1 METENLEKT
10 TENLGK
16 SICEIFTN
24 NRYIIPLY
32 QRNYTWGKDQIE
44 ALIQDIYE
52 AYNSKTDNYYIG
64 SLVVLKR
71 HNGDYEVIDGQQR
84 LTTLSLLTRLLGI
97 TENPV
102 LTYESRP
109 EVELFFK
116 EFYELDID
124 TLETDLKTKITS
136 SPQTFYLRE
145 AINVIKD
152 AKINKDG
159 DDKTSVGIEEW
170 SCDKFK
176 EYLEKNV
183 ILVRVE
189 IPEDTDVASYF
200 EIMNNRGEQLQK
212 HEILKAQLMNLL
224 DEKYHAEFDLIWT
237 ACSNI
242 DTPIQQCFNSEDR
255 KKYFG
260 KKYNTFIF
268 EEWAGD
274 KDNIHNE
281 GNGNSQQPILI
292 NEIIDTAEAEEIENA
307 KKDGN
312 TAKDSDKISS
322 IIDFPNFLMHVIKL
336 YAKEKL
342 MAANETQKEKRS
354 KETIKE
360 VDEKYKLNEKFLLS
374 CASELFNLKANANK
388 EEEAKKVKEFL
399 ALLFKCRTLFDR
411 YVIKVKGVEDN
422 EEFSWVLNKPHKY
435 TYNDKNSVKY
445 DRNTY
450 KDESLQS
457 QVIMAQSMLQVTFR
471 QRIYKNW
478 LQVLLEYLSN
488 ETCELQKIE
497 AKDILGCLHGYMK
510 DHCEKL
516 DMFKKMMDNNKED
529 NTGPHMGVNTPHF
542 LLNFIDYLYW
552 VKKPVEGKKGNYEIK
567 DFKFRYWNSV
577 EHHLARRKAEEKG
590 LTDIVDCLGN
600 LFMISKNANSRLSDR
615 DVKEKVEMSKDAN
628 MGANRQIIYQKTKGN
643 DYNWG
648 KNEIMEHYEELWKL
662 LGEKDSLLNIQ

>member
-1 METENLEKT
+1 MGTENLEKT

-116 EFYELDID
+116 EFYAIDVDELNEAKE
-124 TLETDLKTKITS
+124 LKITP
-136 SPQTFYLRE
+136 SPQTYYLRE
-145 AINVIKD
+145 AIDVIKNAKIKDGEGKNDIGFEKWKCDEFKKYLKDNVI
-152 AKINKDG
+152 I
-159 DDKTSVGIEEW
+159 
-170 SCDKFK
+170 
-176 EYLEKNV
+176 
-183 ILVRVE
+183 VRVE

-212 HEILKAQLMNLL
+212 HEILKARLMNAL
-224 DEKYHAEFDLIWT
+224 EPKYHTEFDLIWT

-242 DTPIQQCFNSEDR
+242 DTPIQQCFESKDR
-255 KKYFG
+255 EKYFG
-260 KKYNTFIF
+260 ENYDTFTF
-268 EEWAGD
+268 KELSDAYQND
-274 KDNIHNE
+274 TSSD
-281 GNGNSQQPILI
+281 SQQLTSINAILAA
-292 NEIIDTAEAEEIENA
+292 EIKEIENDI
-307 KKDGN
+307 KGDNTEKDR
-312 TAKDSDKISS
+312 DKISS
-322 IIDFPNFLMHVIKL
+322 IIDFPNFLMHVLKL
-336 YAKEKL
+336 YAK
-342 MAANETQKEKRS
+342 
-354 KETIKE
+354 KE
-360 VDEKYKLNEKFLLS
+360 VSLKDIDVKLNEKFLLS
-374 CASELFNLKANANK
+374 CAEKLFGLNPDND
-388 EEEAKKVKEFL
+388 KVMDFI

-422 EEFSWVLNKPHKY
+422 EEFSWVLNKPLKY
-435 TYNDKNSVKY
+435 KYNDKNSVKY
-445 DRNTY
+445 DKNTY
-450 KDESLQS
+450 ENESLQS

-478 LQVLLEYLSN
+478 LQVLLDYLSN
-488 ETCELQKIE
+488 KKCKLQEIE

-516 DMFKKMMDNNKED
+516 DMFKKMMPSDNNKED

-552 VKKPVEGKKGNYEIK
+552 VKQPVLEGEKGKYKIK

-615 DVKEKVEMSKDAN
+615 DVKEKVEMSKDTN
-628 MGANRQIIYQKTKGN
+628 MGANRQIIYQKTKDN
-643 DYNWG
+643 KDYNWG
-648 KNEIMEHYEELWKL
+648 EDDIKMHYKELKELLEEKDKL
-662 LGEKDSLLNIQ
+662 LKIQ

>member
-84 LTTLSLLTRLLGI
+84 LTTLSLLTRILGI
-97 TENPV
+97 TEKPV

-116 EFYELDID
+116 EFYAIDVDELNEAKK
-124 TLETDLKTKITS
+124 LKITP
-136 SPQTFYLRE
+136 SPQTYYLRE
-145 AINVIKD
+145 AIDVIKD
-152 AKINKDG
+152 AKIKDG
-159 DDKTSVGIEEW
+159 EGNDIKFNEW
-170 SCDKFK
+170 SKIKDYITNK
-176 EYLEKNV
+176 V

-212 HEILKAQLMNLL
+212 HEILKARLMNAL
-224 DEKYHAEFDLIWT
+224 EPKYHTEFDLIWT

-242 DTPIQQCFNSEDR
+242 DTPIQQCFGSKDR
-255 KKYFG
+255 KEYFG
-260 KKYNTFIF
+260 ENYETFTF
-268 EEWAGD
+268 TFGKLSDEY
-274 KDNIHNE
+274 HNDA
-281 GNGNSQQPILI
+281 SSDSPQPTSINAILETAEI
-292 NEIIDTAEAEEIENA
+292 NEIENDKKGDNAE
-307 KKDGN
+307 KDR
-312 TAKDSDKISS
+312 DKISS
-322 IIDFPNFLMHVIKL
+322 IIDFPNFLMHVLKL
-336 YAKEKL
+336 YAKKKSL
-342 MAANETQKEKRS
+342 KDKESLKD
-354 KETIKE
+354 ID
-360 VDEKYKLNEKFLLS
+360 VKLNEKFLLS
-374 CASELFNLKANANK
+374 CAEKLFGLNPDKD
-388 EEEAKKVKEFL
+388 KVKEFL

-411 YVIKVKGVEDN
+411 YVIKIKGVEDN

-445 DRNTY
+445 DINTY
-450 KDESLQS
+450 DESYQS

-478 LQVLLEYLSN
+478 LQSLLKCLIDQK
-488 ETCELQKIE
+488 CELQNIQAE
-497 AKDILGCLHGYMK
+497 SILECLHDYMK
-510 DHCEKL
+510 EHYKGLGIEFDKEIK
-516 DMFKKMMDNNKED
+516 MPKKDNNEKY
-529 NTGPHMGVNTPHF
+529 NGPHRGVNTPHF

-552 VKKPVEGKKGNYEIK
+552 VKQMVCKKKLSHDIK
-567 DFKFRYWNSV
+567 EFKFRYWNSV
-577 EHHLARRKAEEKG
+577 EHHLAQNMARRRKNTNLVK
-590 LTDIVDCLGN
+590 IVDCLGN
-600 LFMISKNANSRLSDR
+600 LFMISKNANSRLNDR

-628 MGANRQIIYQKTKGN
+628 MGANRQIIYQKTKKKEN
-643 DYNWG
+643 NYSWDE
-648 KNEIMEHYEELWKL
+648 KDIKDHYDELRKL
-662 LGEKDSLLNIQ
+662 LKEKDSLLNIQ

>member
-1 METENLEKT
+1 MEI
-10 TENLGK
+10 ENLGK
-16 SICEIFTN
+16 SIGDIFN
-24 NRYIIPLY
+24 ISNRYIIPLY

-145 AINVIKD
+145 AIDVIKD
-152 AKINKDG
+152 AKIKDG
-159 DDKTSVGIEEW
+159 EGNDIKFNEW
-170 SCDKFK
+170 SKIKDYITNK
-176 EYLEKNV
+176 V

-212 HEILKAQLMNLL
+212 HEILKARLMNAL
-224 DEKYHAEFDLIWT
+224 EPKYHTEFDLIWT

-242 DTPIQQCFNSEDR
+242 DTPIQQCFGSKDR
-255 KKYFG
+255 EECFGENYDTFTFTFG
-260 KKYNTFIF
+260 KLSDAY
-268 EEWAGD
+268 
-274 KDNIHNE
+274 HNDASSD
-281 GNGNSQQPILI
+281 SQQPTSINAILETAEI
-292 NEIIDTAEAEEIENA
+292 NEIENDKKGDNAE
-307 KKDGN
+307 KDR
-312 TAKDSDKISS
+312 DKISS
-322 IIDFPNFLMHVIKL
+322 IIDFPNFLMHVLKL
-336 YAKEKL
+336 YAKKKKAEK
-342 MAANETQKEKRS
+342 
-354 KETIKE
+354 
-360 VDEKYKLNEKFLLS
+360 VDEEFRLNEKFLLS
-374 CASELFNLKANANK
+374 CAEKLFGLEPDEN
-388 EEEAKKVKEFL
+388 KVKEFI

-411 YVIKVKGVEDN
+411 YVIKVKGVEDD
-422 EEFSWVLNKPHKY
+422 EEFSWVLNKPKLYKY
-435 TYNDKNSVKY
+435 DNKTSVKY
-445 DRNTY
+445 NISTFEEEEQNNR
-450 KDESLQS
+450 
-457 QVIMAQSMLQVTFR
+457 VIMAQSMLQVTFR

-488 ETCELQKIE
+488 ETCELPKIE

-516 DMFKKMMDNNKED
+516 DMFQKMKPLKTDNNEEE

-615 DVKEKVEMSKDAN
+615 DVKEKVEMSKDTN
-628 MGANRQIIYQKTKGN
+628 MGANRQIIYQKTKDN
-643 DYNWG
+643 KDYNWG
-648 KNEIMEHYEELWKL
+648 EDDIKMHYKELKELLEEKDKL
-662 LGEKDSLLNIQ
+662 LKIQ

>member
-1 METENLEKT
+1 MEI
-10 TENLGK
+10 ENLGK
-16 SICEIFTN
+16 SIGDIFN
-24 NRYIIPLY
+24 ISNRYIIPLY

-84 LTTLSLLTRLLGI
+84 LTTLSLLTRILGI
-97 TENPV
+97 TEKPV

-116 EFYELDID
+116 EFYAIDVDELNEAKK
-124 TLETDLKTKITS
+124 LKITP
-136 SPQTFYLRE
+136 SPQTYYLRE
-145 AINVIKD
+145 AIDVIKD
-152 AKINKDG
+152 AKIKDG
-159 DDKTSVGIEEW
+159 EGNDIKFNEW
-170 SCDKFK
+170 SKIKDYITNK
-176 EYLEKNV
+176 V

-212 HEILKAQLMNLL
+212 HEILKARLMNAL
-224 DEKYHAEFDLIWT
+224 EPKYHTEFDLIWT

-242 DTPIQQCFNSEDR
+242 DTPIQQCFGSKDR
-255 KKYFG
+255 KECFGENYDTFTFTFG
-260 KKYNTFIF
+260 KLSDEYQNDASSDF
-268 EEWAGD
+268 
-274 KDNIHNE
+274 
-281 GNGNSQQPILI
+281 QQPTSINAILAA
-292 NEIIDTAEAEEIENA
+292 EIKEIEND
-307 KKDGN
+307 KKGDN
-312 TAKDSDKISS
+312 AEKDRDKISS
-322 IIDFPNFLMHVIKL
+322 IIDFPNFLMHVLKL
-336 YAKEKL
+336 YAKKKSL
-342 MAANETQKEKRS
+342 KDKESLKD
-354 KETIKE
+354 ID
-360 VDEKYKLNEKFLLS
+360 VKLNEKFLLS
-374 CASELFNLKANANK
+374 CAEKLFGLNPDKD
-388 EEEAKKVKEFL
+388 KVKEFL

-411 YVIKVKGVEDN
+411 YVIKIKGVEDD
-422 EEFSWVLNKPHKY
+422 EEFSWVLNKPNKY
-435 TYNDKNSVKY
+435 TYSDGKNSVKY
-445 DRNTY
+445 DINTY
-450 KDESLQS
+450 ADKLQS

-516 DMFKKMMDNNKED
+516 DMFKKMMPSKTDNNKED

-628 MGANRQIIYQKTKGN
+628 MGANRQIIYQKTEKKE
-643 DYNWG
+643 YNWG
-648 KNEIMEHYEELWKL
+648 EDEIMEHYDELREL
-662 LGEKDSLLNIQ
+662 LGEKDELLKIQ

>member
-116 EFYELDID
+116 EFYAIDVDELNEAKK
-124 TLETDLKTKITS
+124 LKITP
-136 SPQTFYLRE
+136 SPQTYYLRE
-145 AINVIKD
+145 AIDVIKD
-152 AKINKDG
+152 AKIKDG
-159 DDKTSVGIEEW
+159 EGKDIKFNEW
-170 SCDKFK
+170 SKIKDYITNK
-176 EYLEKNV
+176 V

-212 HEILKAQLMNLL
+212 HEILKARLMNVL
-224 DEKYHAEFDLIWT
+224 DSEYHDEFDLIWT

-260 KKYNTFIF
+260 DNYDEFTFK
-268 EEWAGD
+268 GLSGGSH
-274 KDNIHNE
+274 KDVSKDSHKLQT
-281 GNGNSQQPILI
+281 SI
-292 NEIIDTAEAEEIENA
+292 NEILKDTQNKESEVA
-307 KKDGN
+307 KKDDN
-312 TAKDSDKISS
+312 TDKSSDKVSS
-322 IIDFPNFLMHVIKL
+322 IIDFPNFLMHLIKL
-336 YAKEKL
+336 YAKNRGCDSE
-342 MAANETQKEKRS
+342 
-354 KETIKE
+354 
-360 VDEKYKLNEKFLLS
+360 DFKLNEKFLLS
-374 CASELFNLKANANK
+374 CAEKLFGHKPEKEL
-388 EEEAKKVKEFL
+388 VKEFI

-411 YVIKVKGVEDN
+411 YVIKVKGVEDD
-422 EEFSWVLNKPHKY
+422 EEFSWVLNKPNKY
-435 TYNDKNSVKY
+435 TYSDGKNSVKY
-445 DRNTY
+445 DINTY
-450 KDESLQS
+450 ADKLQS

-478 LQVLLEYLSN
+478 LQSLLKCLIDQK
-488 ETCELQKIE
+488 CELQNIQAE
-497 AKDILGCLHGYMK
+497 SILECLHDYMK
-510 DHCEKL
+510 EHYKGLGIEFDKEIK
-516 DMFKKMMDNNKED
+516 MPKKDNNEKY
-529 NTGPHMGVNTPHF
+529 NGPHRGVNTPHF

-552 VKKPVEGKKGNYEIK
+552 VKQVVHSEQLSHKIK

-577 EHHLARRKAEEKG
+577 EHHLAQNMASRKEKNEPN
-590 LTDIVDCLGN
+590 LVKVVDCLGN

-615 DVKEKVEMSKDAN
+615 DVKEKVEMSKEAN
-628 MGANRQIIYQKTKGN
+628 MGANRQIIYEKTKKN
-643 DYNWG
+643 NYSWG
-648 KNEIMEHYEELWKL
+648 EDDIKDHYDELRVL
-662 LGEKDSLLNIQ
+662 LNEKDNLLNLHNILKY

>member
-1 METENLEKT
+1 MEI
-10 TENLGK
+10 ENLGK
-16 SICEIFTN
+16 SIGDIFN
-24 NRYIIPLY
+24 ISNRYIIPLY

-84 LTTLSLLTRLLGI
+84 LTTLSLLTRILGI
-97 TENPV
+97 TEKPV

-116 EFYELDID
+116 EFYAIDVDELNEAKK
-124 TLETDLKTKITS
+124 LKITP
-136 SPQTFYLRE
+136 SPQTYYLRE
-145 AINVIKD
+145 AIDVIKD
-152 AKINKDG
+152 AKIKDG
-159 DDKTSVGIEEW
+159 EGNDIKFNEW
-170 SCDKFK
+170 SKIKDYITNK
-176 EYLEKNV
+176 V

-274 KDNIHNE
+274 KDNTHNE
-281 GNGNSQQPILI
+281 GNGNSQQPISI
-292 NEIIDTAEAEEIENA
+292 NAIIDTAEAEEIENA
-307 KKDGN
+307 KNGNNAEKDR
-312 TAKDSDKISS
+312 DKISS
-322 IIDFPNFLMHVIKL
+322 IIDFPNFLMHVLKL
-336 YAKEKL
+336 YAK
-342 MAANETQKEKRS
+342 KESLKD
-354 KETIKE
+354 ID
-360 VDEKYKLNEKFLLS
+360 VKLNEKFLLS

-411 YVIKVKGVEDN
+411 YVIKIKGVEDD
-422 EEFSWVLNKPHKY
+422 EEFSWVLNKPNKY
-435 TYNDKNSVKY
+435 TYSDGKNSVKY
-445 DRNTY
+445 DINTY
-450 KDESLQS
+450 ADKLQS

-478 LQVLLEYLSN
+478 LQSLLNCLIDYEKLQDIQAESILECLHDYMKEHYKGLGIN
-488 ETCELQKIE
+488 FDEVIELQGGK
-497 AKDILGCLHGYMK
+497 KYVCL
-510 DHCEKL
+510 
-516 DMFKKMMDNNKED
+516 N
-529 NTGPHMGVNTPHF
+529 MGVNTPHF

-552 VKKPVEGKKGNYEIK
+552 VKQMVCKKKLSHDIK
-567 DFKFRYWNSV
+567 EFKFRYWNSV
-577 EHHLARRKAEEKG
+577 EHHLAQNMARRRKNTNLVK
-590 LTDIVDCLGN
+590 IVDCLGN
-600 LFMISKNANSRLSDR
+600 LFMISKNANSRLNDR

-628 MGANRQIIYQKTKGN
+628 MGANRQIIYQKTKKKEN
-643 DYNWG
+643 NYSWDE
-648 KNEIMEHYEELWKL
+648 KDIKDHYDELREL
-662 LGEKDSLLNIQ
+662 LKEKDSLLNIQ

>member
-84 LTTLSLLTRLLGI
+84 LTTLSLLTRILGI
-97 TENPV
+97 TEKPV

-116 EFYELDID
+116 EFYAIDVDELNEAKK
-124 TLETDLKTKITS
+124 LKITP
-136 SPQTFYLRE
+136 SPQTYYLRE
-145 AINVIKD
+145 AIDVIKD
-152 AKINKDG
+152 AKIKDG
-159 DDKTSVGIEEW
+159 EGNDIKFNEW
-170 SCDKFK
+170 SKIKDYITNK
-176 EYLEKNV
+176 V

-212 HEILKAQLMNLL
+212 HEILKARLMNAL
-224 DEKYHAEFDLIWT
+224 EPKYHTEFDLIWT

-242 DTPIQQCFNSEDR
+242 DTPIQQCFGSKDR
-255 KKYFG
+255 KECFGENYDTFTFTFG
-260 KKYNTFIF
+260 KLSDEYQNDASSDF
-268 EEWAGD
+268 
-274 KDNIHNE
+274 
-281 GNGNSQQPILI
+281 QQPTSINAILAS
-292 NEIIDTAEAEEIENA
+292 EIKEIEND
-307 KKDGN
+307 KKGDN
-312 TAKDSDKISS
+312 AEKDRDKISS
-322 IIDFPNFLMHVIKL
+322 IIDFPNFLMHVLKL
-336 YAKEKL
+336 YAKKKSL
-342 MAANETQKEKRS
+342 KD
-354 KETIKE
+354 ID
-360 VDEKYKLNEKFLLS
+360 VKLNEKFLLS
-374 CASELFNLKANANK
+374 CAEKLFGLNPDKD
-388 EEEAKKVKEFL
+388 KVKEFL

-411 YVIKVKGVEDN
+411 YVIKIKGVEDN

-435 TYNDKNSVKY
+435 KYNDKNSVKY
-445 DRNTY
+445 DINTY
-450 KDESLQS
+450 DESYQS

-478 LQVLLEYLSN
+478 LQSLLKCLIDQK
-488 ETCELQKIE
+488 CELQNIQAE
-497 AKDILGCLHGYMK
+497 SILECLHDYMK
-510 DHCEKL
+510 EHYKGLGIEFDKEIK
-516 DMFKKMMDNNKED
+516 MPKKDNNEKY
-529 NTGPHMGVNTPHF
+529 NGPHRGVNTPHF

-552 VKKPVEGKKGNYEIK
+552 VKQVVHSEQLSHKIK

-615 DVKEKVEMSKDAN
+615 DVKEKVKMSKDAN
-628 MGANRQIIYQKTKGN
+628 MGANRQIIYQKTKTKDN
-643 DYNWG
+643 NYKWG
-648 KNEIMEHYEELWKL
+648 KEEIKEHYEELNDLLEEKDKL
-662 LGEKDSLLNIQ
+662 LEIQ

>member
-1 METENLEKT
+1 MATESLEKS

-16 SICEIFTN
+16 SIGEIFDAK

-32 QRNYTWGKDQIE
+32 QRNYAWGEVQIE

-52 AYNSKTDNYYIG
+52 AYNMSKTGNYYIG

-71 HNGDYEVIDGQQR
+71 RNGDYEVIDGQQR
-84 LTTLSLLTRLLGI
+84 LTTLSLITKLLGI
-97 TENPV
+97 TQTPV

-116 EFYELDID
+116 EFYELDIKKMD
-124 TLETDLKTKITS
+124 IKTLETDLKTKITS

-159 DDKTSVGIEEW
+159 DDKTSVGIEKW
-170 SCDKFK
+170 SEEIKD
-176 EYLEKNV
+176 YLENKV

-212 HEILKAQLMNLL
+212 HEILKARLMNAL
-224 DEKYHAEFDLIWT
+224 EPKYHTEFDLIWT

-242 DTPIQQCFNSEDR
+242 DTPIQQCFGSEDR

-260 KKYNTFIF
+260 ENYDTFTF
-268 EEWAGD
+268 D
-274 KDNIHNE
+274 KLRGASHNDASSD
-281 GNGNSQQPILI
+281 SQQLTSINAILETAEI
-292 NEIIDTAEAEEIENA
+292 NEIENDKKGDNAE
-307 KKDGN
+307 KDR
-312 TAKDSDKISS
+312 DKISS
-322 IIDFPNFLMHVIKL
+322 IIDFPNFLMHVLKL
-336 YAKEKL
+336 YAKKKTAEK
-342 MAANETQKEKRS
+342 
-354 KETIKE
+354 
-360 VDEKYKLNEKFLLS
+360 VDEEFRLNEKFLLS
-374 CASELFNLKANANK
+374 CAEKLFGLNPDKD
-388 EEEAKKVKEFL
+388 KVMDFI

-450 KDESLQS
+450 EDESLQS

-497 AKDILGCLHGYMK
+497 AKDILGCLHGYMN
-510 DHCEKL
+510 DHYKNLGINL
-516 DMFKKMMDNNKED
+516 DEEIELQDGKYACLNL
-529 NTGPHMGVNTPHF
+529 GVNTPHF

-552 VKKPVEGKKGNYEIK
+552 VKQHVLECKKNYPIK
-567 DFKFRYWNSV
+567 DFTFRYWNSV
-577 EHHLARRKAEEKG
+577 EHHLAQNMARRREESEPNLVK
-590 LTDIVDCLGN
+590 IVDCLGN

-628 MGANRQIIYQKTKGN
+628 MGANRQIIYQKTKDK
-643 DYNWG
+643 DYDWG
-648 KNEIMEHYEELWKL
+648 DNEIKEHYKELREL
-662 LGEKDSLLNIQ
+662 LGEKDELLKIQK

>member
-1 METENLEKT
+1 M
-10 TENLGK
+10 
-16 SICEIFTN
+16 S
-24 NRYIIPLY
+24 
-32 QRNYTWGKDQIE
+32 D
-44 ALIQDIYE
+44 
-52 AYNSKTDNYYIG
+52 TDKYYIG

-71 HNGDYEVIDGQQR
+71 RNGDYEVVDGQQR
-84 LTTLSLLTRLLGI
+84 LTTLSLITKLLGI
-97 TENPV
+97 TKTPV

-159 DDKTSVGIEEW
+159 DDKTSVGIEDW
-170 SCDKFK
+170 SGEIK

-183 ILVRVE
+183 ILVMVE

-212 HEILKAQLMNLL
+212 HEILKARLMNALNP
-224 DEKYHAEFDLIWT
+224 KYHAEFDLIWT

-242 DTPIQQCFNSEDR
+242 DTPIQQCFGSEDR

-260 KKYNTFIF
+260 ENYDTFTF
-268 EEWAGD
+268 D
-274 KDNIHNE
+274 KLSGASHNDT
-281 GNGNSQQPILI
+281 SSDSPQPTSINAILKA
-292 NEIIDTAEAEEIENA
+292 AENKEIENA
-307 KKDGN
+307 KNGNNAEKDR
-312 TAKDSDKISS
+312 DKISS
-322 IIDFPNFLMHVIKL
+322 IIDFPNFLMHVLKL
-336 YAKEKL
+336 YA
-342 MAANETQKEKRS
+342 
-354 KETIKE
+354 IKKSLKDID
-360 VDEKYKLNEKFLLS
+360 VKLNEKFLLS
-374 CASELFNLKANANK
+374 CAEKLFGLKPDEN
-388 EEEAKKVKEFL
+388 KVKEFI

-422 EEFSWVLNKPHKY
+422 EEFRWVLNKPHKY
-435 TYNDKNSVKY
+435 TYNDKTSVKY
-445 DRNTY
+445 DINTY
-450 KDESLQS
+450 DESYQS

-488 ETCELQKIE
+488 EAGKFQDIQAGGILKCLHDYMKMQYNDLGIKFDEGIELQNGQKR
-497 AKDILGCLHGYMK
+497 ACL
-510 DHCEKL
+510 
-516 DMFKKMMDNNKED
+516 N
-529 NTGPHMGVNTPHF
+529 MGVNTPHF

-552 VKKPVEGKKGNYEIK
+552 VKQNVYDDKLLHEIK

-628 MGANRQIIYQKTKGN
+628 MGANRQIIYQKTEKKE
-643 DYNWG
+643 YNWG
-648 KNEIMEHYEELWKL
+648 KYEIMEHYNELSEL
-662 LGEKDSLLNIQ
+662 LGEKDKLLEIQKQFI

>member
-1 METENLEKT
+1 MEI
-10 TENLGK
+10 ENLGK
-16 SICEIFTN
+16 SIGEIFN
-24 NRYIIPLY
+24 ISNRYIIPLY

-52 AYNSKTDNYYIG
+52 ANKWGTDNYYIG

-84 LTTLSLLTRLLGI
+84 LTTLSLLTRILGI
-97 TENPV
+97 TKEPV

-116 EFYELDID
+116 EFYAIDVDELNEAKE
-124 TLETDLKTKITS
+124 LKITP
-136 SPQTFYLRE
+136 SPQTYYLRE
-145 AINVIKD
+145 AIDVIKD
-152 AKINKDG
+152 AKIKDG
-159 DDKTSVGIEEW
+159 KGNDIKFNEW
-170 SCDKFK
+170 SKIKD
-176 EYLEKNV
+176 YITNNV

-260 KKYNTFIF
+260 ENYDTFIF
-268 EEWAGD
+268 KELTGD
-274 KDNIHNE
+274 KNNTHNE
-281 GNGNSQQPILI
+281 GNGNSQQPISI
-292 NEIIDTAEAEEIENA
+292 NAIIDTAEAEVIKNA

-312 TAKDSDKISS
+312 TAKDSDKVSS
-322 IIDFPNFLMHVIKL
+322 IIDFPNFLMHVLKL
-336 YAKEKL
+336 YAK
-342 MAANETQKEKRS
+342 KEEES
-354 KETIKE
+354 SNI
-360 VDEKYKLNEKFLLS
+360 DIKLNEKFLLS

-411 YVIKVKGVEDN
+411 YVIKVKGVEDD
-422 EEFSWVLNKPHKY
+422 EEFSWVLNKPKLY
-435 TYNDKNSVKY
+435 EYDNKTSVKY
-445 DRNTY
+445 NISTF
-450 KDESLQS
+450 EEEEEEQNSH
-457 QVIMAQSMLQVTFR
+457 VIMAQSMLQVTFR

-478 LQVLLEYLSN
+478 LQTLLEHLKN
-488 ETCELQKIE
+488 EKCDLQDISAKGILKCLHDYMKEYYKGLDINFEKIGLQNGE
-497 AKDILGCLHGYMK
+497 EFGCL
-510 DHCEKL
+510 
-516 DMFKKMMDNNKED
+516 N
-529 NTGPHMGVNTPHF
+529 MGVNTPHF

-552 VKKPVEGKKGNYEIK
+552 VKRKRKPLSYQIK

-577 EHHLARRKAEEKG
+577 EHHLAQNMARRREKDEPN
-590 LTDIVDCLGN
+590 LVKIVDYLGN

-615 DVKEKVEMSKDAN
+615 DVKEKVEMSNDAN
-628 MGANRQIIYQKTKGN
+628 MGANRQIIYQKTKKEEN
-643 DYNWG
+643 NYSWD
-648 KNEIMEHYEELWKL
+648 EQDIMKHNEELWFL
-662 LGEKDSLLNIQ
+662 LQEKDNLLNIQ

>member
-1 METENLEKT
+1 MATESLEKS

-16 SICEIFTN
+16 SIGEIFDAK

-32 QRNYTWGKDQIE
+32 QRNYAWGEVQIE

-52 AYNSKTDNYYIG
+52 AYNMSKTGNYYIG

-71 HNGDYEVIDGQQR
+71 RNGDYEVIDGQQR
-84 LTTLSLLTRLLGI
+84 LTTLSLLTKLLGI
-97 TENPV
+97 TETPV

-116 EFYELDID
+116 EFYELDINAN

-170 SCDKFK
+170 SGEIK

-212 HEILKAQLMNLL
+212 HEILKARLMNAL
-224 DEKYHAEFDLIWT
+224 EPKYHAEFDLIWT

-242 DTPIQQCFNSEDR
+242 DTPIQQCFGSEDR

-260 KKYNTFIF
+260 ENYDTFTF
-268 EEWAGD
+268 D
-274 KDNIHNE
+274 KLSGASPNDASSD
-281 GNGNSQQPILI
+281 SQQPTSI
-292 NEIIDTAEAEEIENA
+292 NEILAAEIKEIEND
-307 KKDGN
+307 KKGDN
-312 TAKDSDKISS
+312 AEKDRDKISS
-322 IIDFPNFLMHVIKL
+322 IIDFPNFLMHVLKL
-336 YAKEKL
+336 YAKKKTAE
-342 MAANETQKEKRS
+342 N
-354 KETIKE
+354 
-360 VDEKYKLNEKFLLS
+360 VDEEFRLNEKFLLS
-374 CASELFNLKANANK
+374 CAEKLFGLEPDENK
-388 EEEAKKVKEFL
+388 VNKFI

-422 EEFSWVLNKPHKY
+422 EEFSWVLNKPRKY

-445 DRNTY
+445 DINTY
-450 KDESLQS
+450 EDESLQS

-488 ETCELQKIE
+488 ETCELQNIQAE
-497 AKDILGCLHGYMK
+497 DILRCLHDYMK
-510 DHCEKL
+510 DHYKGLGIEFDKEIK
-516 DMFKKMMDNNKED
+516 MPKKDNNEKY
-529 NTGPHMGVNTPHF
+529 NGPHRGVNTPHF

-552 VKKPVEGKKGNYEIK
+552 VKQVVHPEQLSHKIK

-628 MGANRQIIYQKTKGN
+628 MGANRQIIYNKTKDNG
-643 DYNWG
+643 YNWG
-648 KNEIMEHYEELWKL
+648 EDEIKNHYEELMEL
-662 LGEKDSLLNIQ
+662 LGEKDKLLEIQNISYKSLILDQ

>member
-84 LTTLSLLTRLLGI
+84 LTTLSLLTRILGI
-97 TENPV
+97 TEKPV

-116 EFYELDID
+116 EFYAIDVDELNEAKK
-124 TLETDLKTKITS
+124 LKITP
-136 SPQTFYLRE
+136 SPQTYYLRE
-145 AINVIKD
+145 AIDVIKD
-152 AKINKDG
+152 AKIKDG
-159 DDKTSVGIEEW
+159 EGNDIKFNEW
-170 SCDKFK
+170 SKIKDYITNK
-176 EYLEKNV
+176 V

-212 HEILKAQLMNLL
+212 HEILKARLMNAL
-224 DEKYHAEFDLIWT
+224 EPKYHTEFDLIWT

-242 DTPIQQCFNSEDR
+242 DTPIQQCFGSKDR
-255 KKYFG
+255 KECFGENYDTFTFTFG
-260 KKYNTFIF
+260 KLSDEYQNDASSDF
-268 EEWAGD
+268 
-274 KDNIHNE
+274 
-281 GNGNSQQPILI
+281 QQPTSINAILAS
-292 NEIIDTAEAEEIENA
+292 EIKEIEND
-307 KKDGN
+307 KKGDN
-312 TAKDSDKISS
+312 AEKDRDKISS
-322 IIDFPNFLMHVIKL
+322 IIDFPNFLMHVLKL
-336 YAKEKL
+336 YAKKKSL
-342 MAANETQKEKRS
+342 KDKESLKD
-354 KETIKE
+354 ID
-360 VDEKYKLNEKFLLS
+360 VKLNEKFLLS
-374 CASELFNLKANANK
+374 CAEKLFGLNPDKD
-388 EEEAKKVKEFL
+388 KVKEFL

-411 YVIKVKGVEDN
+411 YVIKIKGVEDN

-435 TYNDKNSVKY
+435 KYNDKNSVKY
-445 DRNTY
+445 DINTY
-450 KDESLQS
+450 DESYQS

-478 LQVLLEYLSN
+478 LQSLLKCLIDQK
-488 ETCELQKIE
+488 CELQNIQAE
-497 AKDILGCLHGYMK
+497 SILECLHDYMK
-510 DHCEKL
+510 EHYKGLGIEFDKEIK
-516 DMFKKMMDNNKED
+516 MPKKDNNEKY
-529 NTGPHMGVNTPHF
+529 NGPHRGVNTPHF

-552 VKKPVEGKKGNYEIK
+552 VKQVVHSEQLSHKIK

-615 DVKEKVEMSKDAN
+615 DVKEKVKMSKDAN
-628 MGANRQIIYQKTKGN
+628 MGANRQIIYQKTKTKDN
-643 DYNWG
+643 NYKWG
-648 KNEIMEHYEELWKL
+648 KEEIKEHYEELNDLLEEKDKL
-662 LGEKDSLLNIQ
+662 LEIQ

>member
-52 AYNSKTDNYYIG
+52 AYMSDTDKYYIG

-116 EFYELDID
+116 EFYAIDVDELNEAKE
-124 TLETDLKTKITS
+124 LKITP
-136 SPQTFYLRE
+136 SPQTYYLRE
-145 AINVIKD
+145 AIDVIKNAKIKDGEGKNDIGFEKWKCDEFKKYLKDNVI
-152 AKINKDG
+152 I
-159 DDKTSVGIEEW
+159 
-170 SCDKFK
+170 
-176 EYLEKNV
+176 
-183 ILVRVE
+183 VRVE

-212 HEILKAQLMNLL
+212 HEILKARLMNAL
-224 DEKYHAEFDLIWT
+224 EPKYHTEFDLIWT

-242 DTPIQQCFNSEDR
+242 DTPIQQCFGSKDR
-255 KKYFG
+255 KEYFG
-260 KKYNTFIF
+260 ENYDTFSF
-268 EEWAGD
+268 TFGKLSNEY
-274 KDNIHNE
+274 HNDA
-281 GNGNSQQPILI
+281 SSDSPQPTSINAILKA
-292 NEIIDTAEAEEIENA
+292 AENKEIENA
-307 KKDGN
+307 KNGNNAEKDR
-312 TAKDSDKISS
+312 DKISS
-322 IIDFPNFLMHVIKL
+322 IIDFPNFLMHVLKL
-336 YAKEKL
+336 YAK
-342 MAANETQKEKRS
+342 KESLKD
-354 KETIKE
+354 ID
-360 VDEKYKLNEKFLLS
+360 VKLNEKFLLS
-374 CASELFNLKANANK
+374 CAEKLFGLNPDKD
-388 EEEAKKVKEFL
+388 KVMDFI

-411 YVIKVKGVEDN
+411 YVIKIKGVEDD
-422 EEFSWVLNKPHKY
+422 EEFSWVLNKPNKY
-435 TYNDKNSVKY
+435 TYSDGKNSVKY
-445 DRNTY
+445 DINTY
-450 KDESLQS
+450 ADELQS

-488 ETCELQKIE
+488 ETCDLEKIE

-516 DMFKKMMDNNKED
+516 DMFKKMMPSKTDNNKED

-552 VKKPVEGKKGNYEIK
+552 VKQHVLECKKNYPIK

-628 MGANRQIIYQKTKGN
+628 MGANRQIIYNKTKDNG
-643 DYNWG
+643 YKWG
-648 KNEIMEHYEELWKL
+648 EKEIKRHYEELKDLLEEKDKL
-662 LGEKDSLLNIQ
+662 LKIQ